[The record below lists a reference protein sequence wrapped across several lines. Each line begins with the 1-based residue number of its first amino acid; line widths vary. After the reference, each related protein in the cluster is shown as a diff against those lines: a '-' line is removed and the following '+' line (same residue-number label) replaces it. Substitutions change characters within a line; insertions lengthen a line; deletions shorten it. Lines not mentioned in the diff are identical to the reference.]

1 MKEVLTSEMM
11 MCIYACILGIVIG
24 LCINANIPKK
34 KSRRI
39 YVDNNFME
47 E

>member
-1 MKEVLTSEMM
+1 MKEILTSE
-11 MCIYACILGIVIG
+11 LGFMLYTLFFGIIIG
-24 LCINANIPKK
+24 LCISPKK

-39 YVDNNFME
+39 YVDNDLME